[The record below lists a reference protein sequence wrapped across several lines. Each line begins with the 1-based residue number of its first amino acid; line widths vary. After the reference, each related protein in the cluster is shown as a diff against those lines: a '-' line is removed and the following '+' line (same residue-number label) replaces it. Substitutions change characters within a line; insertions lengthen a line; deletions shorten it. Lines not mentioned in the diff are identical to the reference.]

1 MRQSKS
7 PMPRATKR
15 GTPVAMPA
23 RTTKRVS
30 NMPMKPGNIATG
42 AKKTAKPKPT
52 GKATKKKVITPRKLI
67 DPSKMTPQQ
76 KKAYY
81 DQPGYDNY

>member
-15 GTPVAMPA
+15 GTPVTMP
-23 RTTKRVS
+23 S
-30 NMPMKPGNIATG
+30 KPSNIATG

-52 GKATKKKVITPRKLI
+52 GKVTKKPVVTPRKRL
-67 DPSKMTPQQ
+67 DPSKMTPAQ
-76 KKAYY
+76 KDAYY
-81 DQPGYDNY
+81 KQPGYDNY